1 MQWPSPKY
9 ASSSP
14 LQHRGTSSS
23 AAFGVSTWQQLS
35 RGFQI
40 CESNNQSHNC
50 SGPRIGW
57 KENRTEKR
65 VWWHKQ
71 HPWQRFYL
79 SILPKLVNIIY
90 ISSRCWNMFGT
101 SEQAVKI
108 YGLWF
113 KLKKHYFCSMFHCRT
128 SKFAGESA
136 IEFPSFL
143 GTNSRSIPDQ
153 VLWSKLFVLIFSQFS
168 LGWFYGNCARNHQKS
183 SK

>member
-1 MQWPSPKY
+1 
-9 ASSSP
+9 
-14 LQHRGTSSS
+14 
-23 AAFGVSTWQQLS
+23 
-35 RGFQI
+35 
-40 CESNNQSHNC
+40 
-50 SGPRIGW
+50 
-57 KENRTEKR
+57 
-65 VWWHKQ
+65 
-71 HPWQRFYL
+71 
-79 SILPKLVNIIY
+79 
-90 ISSRCWNMFGT
+90 MFGT

-113 KLKKHYFCSMFHCRT
+113 ELKKNYFCSMFHCRT

-143 GTNSRSIPDQ
+143 GTNSWSIPDQ